1 MLSRTKIVLRLK
13 FLRSFWT
20 LYDLSACSGRHRY
33 NWKEN
38 YNKTNVLVVLERK
51 SSTRLITSTLTIFII
66 PDRRVEAGSGEG
78 QVFPSETCS
87 AGVCVQRAI
96 YISIQGNREWNFE
109 ILNRRY
115 SLCSGETLIM
125 LSERTDL
132 KICLF
137 QSRGFSLLTTV
148 TKIVKSIAKMGY
160 IINSCFKSC
169 HKVKKIRL
177 SLPDKLPTKQFAFCT
192 LSWFHAKGSFKVEL
206 RAHDQFS
213 RASYFKKNT

>member
-51 SSTRLITSTLTIFII
+51 SSTRLITSTLTVFII

-78 QVFPSETCS
+78 QVFPSKTCS
-87 AGVCVQRAI
+87 AGVCVQLVSLAAVFSIVTQRSSPGEERCVTILKTAARETSVQRAI
-96 YISIQGNREWNFE
+96 YLSIQGNREWNLE

-115 SLCSGETLIM
+115 DLCSGEIIIII

-137 QSRGFSLLTTV
+137 QS
-148 TKIVKSIAKMGY
+148 IDH
-160 IINSCFKSC
+160 C
-169 HKVKKIRL
+169 
-177 SLPDKLPTKQFAFCT
+177 D
-192 LSWFHAKGSFKVEL
+192 
-206 RAHDQFS
+206 
-213 RASYFKKNT
+213 